1 MTARDRLALVGI
13 STLFVLG
20 IVWLVLVSPERK
32 EASSLSSQITKAHE
46 QLATAESE
54 ATTARSA
61 QARYSA
67 TYASVVKL
75 GKAVPPSEEVPAL
88 IYQLAQATN
97 QKHVEFNSITSG
109 GGGAAGAAATPAPS
123 TPSGGAAA
131 AAGAPQTFTQMPFT
145 FVFNGSFADLYHLF
159 RQLDRA
165 TERTSSGGLQVT
177 GRLLTLQGMQL
188 RLQSPTTPDE
198 LTGTITATAYVL
210 PASSGL
216 TGGSTSAAPAS
227 PGTASA
233 SSASGTAASSSA
245 PPAVVTAGATR

>member
-1 MTARDRLALVGI
+1 MTTRDRLALVGI

-20 IVWLVLVSPERK
+20 LVWLMLVSPERK
-32 EASSLSSQITKAHE
+32 EASSLSSQITTAHE
-46 QLATAESE
+46 QLATAETE

-67 TYASVVKL
+67 AYASVVKL
-75 GKAVPPSEEVPAL
+75 GKAVPPIEEVPAL
-88 IYQLAQATN
+88 IYQLAHASN
-97 QKHVEFNSITSG
+97 QKHVEFNSIATG
-109 GGGAAGAAATPAPS
+109 AGAGGAPAASTSTAAATAGPAE
-123 TPSGGAAA
+123 A
-131 AAGAPQTFTQMPFT
+131 FTQMPFT

-159 RQLDRA
+159 RQLDQA
-165 TERTSSGGLQVT
+165 TAHTSSGGLRVS

-188 RLQSPTTPDE
+188 QPQSVTTPGE

-227 PGTASA
+227 AGTGSA
-233 SSASGTAASSSA
+233 TTASGTAASSTA